1 MHEDGGVVSRFFFH
15 AAYPI
20 LKLGS
25 RRPLQETDL
34 PDLHE
39 RDTVCYNRAKIET
52 LWDIEVKS
60 GRKNLGR
67 ALFAEYIK
75 STWKAQLLAFVNLVA
90 RAGQAWALGMLM
102 EQFDSGD
109 GSSTSSNEKKTPP
122 PAERGPPRRRRGGD
136 GVSRLPPGLVGSSAS
151 GLACAA
157 GRL

>member
-1 MHEDGGVVSRFFFH
+1 MHDDGGFDSRFFFH

-25 RRPLQETDL
+25 QRPLQETDL

-39 RDTVCYNRAKIET
+39 WDTVCYNRAKIEN

-75 STWKAQLLAFVNLVA
+75 STWKAQLFAFVNLVA

-109 GSSTSSNEKKTPP
+109 GSSTSSNEKIHDAKMGYVY
-122 PAERGPPRRRRGGD
+122 AGLLVFC
-136 GVSRLPPGLVGSSAS
+136 GVIAFPSKQHLFFQG
-151 GLACAA
+151 
-157 GRL
+157 

>member
-1 MHEDGGVVSRFFFH
+1 MHDDGGVVSRFFFH

-25 RRPLQETDL
+25 QRPLQGTDL

-75 STWKAQLLAFVNLVA
+75 STWKAQLFAFVNLVA

-102 EQFDSGD
+102 EKFGKFDSGD
-109 GSSTSSNEKKTPP
+109 GSSTSSNEKVRDAKMGYVMLRCLFFVAPLHF
-122 PAERGPPRRRRGGD
+122 RR
-136 GVSRLPPGLVGSSAS
+136 SSICFSKVIAKVFN
-151 GLACAA
+151 
-157 GRL
+157 